1 MPHQNNTTGLL
12 HQENT
17 TGMPQQETQQ
27 ECLNRK
33 HNRNA
38 SPENTTGMP
47 RQKTQQE
54 CPVRKHNRNASPE
67 QHNRNASPGKH
78 NRNASTG
85 MFHQKNTTGM
95 PHQKCLTRKPIS
107 TSLNWWTP
115 SVEGFVQSVH
125 NTALSVPYK
134 TRAGWPFIK
143 LFLSQKRI
151 KILTQQRDTIQYSL
165 CDFRLPSLRNYDLR
179 SSRLLRSK

>member
-1 MPHQNNTTGLL
+1 MLLWKLIYILLTTENTKGMPHHKT
-12 HQENT
+12 
-17 TGMPQQETQQ
+17 QQECLTRTTQQDCFTRKTQQ
-27 ECLNRK
+27 ECLNRNVSPEK

-38 SPENTTGMP
+38 SPE
-47 RQKTQQE
+47 
-54 CPVRKHNRNASPE
+54 
-67 QHNRNASPGKH
+67 
-78 NRNASTG
+78 
-85 MFHQKNTTGM
+85 M

-125 NTALSVPYK
+125 KTALSVPYK
-134 TRAGWPFIK
+134 TRAAWPFIK